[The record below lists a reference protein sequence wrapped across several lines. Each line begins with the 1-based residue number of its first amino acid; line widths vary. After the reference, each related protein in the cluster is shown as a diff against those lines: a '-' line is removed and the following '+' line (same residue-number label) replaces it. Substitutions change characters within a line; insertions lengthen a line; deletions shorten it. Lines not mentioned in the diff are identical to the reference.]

1 MVKARRLGHI
11 VMNVRDLEASRDF
24 YCKALGL
31 EVISENKPGRIVF
44 LSGQLAWDK
53 DGNTVGKGDMPAQ
66 LRQVG
71 ENLKDALEQ
80 AGGMLSDIVK
90 ITTFVTDMD
99 QFFNCI
105 DVREEYFGPGWPTST
120 TVEVSRLAHPDMLI
134 EVEAIAVIGG

>member
-1 MVKARRLGHI
+1 MTTAHHISDKVYTRVMEGQSRALFPHAVSVDGRRI
-11 VMNVRDLEASRDF
+11 
-24 YCKALGL
+24 
-31 EVISENKPGRIVF
+31 IF

-53 DGNTVGKGDMPAQ
+53 DGNTVGKGDMRAQ

-71 ENLKDALEQ
+71 ENLKDALEE
-80 AGGMLSDIVK
+80 AGGTLADIVK

-99 QFFNCI
+99 QFFTCI

-134 EVEAIAVIGG
+134 EVEAIAAI

>member
-1 MVKARRLGHI
+1 MAKTHHVSDKVYTRIMDGH
-11 VMNVRDLEASRDF
+11 SR
-24 YCKALGL
+24 ALFPHA
-31 EVISENKPGRIVF
+31 VSADQGRIIF

-53 DGNTVGKGDMPAQ
+53 NGETVGKGDMPAQ

-71 ENLKDALEQ
+71 ENLKDALEE
-80 AGGMLSDIVK
+80 AGGSLADIVK

-99 QFFNCI
+99 QFFTCI